1 MTAGRSKDGR
11 GFRARHGVR
20 PDINAVVL
28 ILFLVASPAAAT
40 SADCCISSSRDRLS
54 APFAEDGIRRPLSA
68 NVKCRQIER
77 AANDSVTRKGKS
89 WSESSECV
97 TRSLLSS
104 ILAAPWSCFL
114 INYEDSDKLLFPTLK

>member
-20 PDINAVVL
+20 PDINAAVL

-68 NVKCRQIER
+68 NVKCRQIKR
-77 AANDSVTRKGKS
+77 AANDSVMRKEKS
-89 WSESSECV
+89 GSESSECV

-104 ILAAPWSCFL
+104 IPAAPWSRFL
-114 INYEDSDKLLFPTLK
+114 INYEDSDKFLFPT